1 PFFPKNATSFVALG
15 FPDEKPAGDTNHL
28 RVCSILSDVETIAT
42 YPVSEAAPPR
52 VTMSGVDAPNDET
65 RLVER
70 AARGD
75 VGAFEELYRENAGR
89 VYLLCLRM
97 CGDPSLAEELAQE
110 AFVRAWQKLGSFRG
124 ASAFSTWLHRV
135 TVNVVLGNRRSA
147 ARREAR
153 VTSVGDRLPV
163 EGAVSDPSPGQAMDL
178 ERAIAALPEGARTAF
193 VLHDIEGYR
202 HKEISRLTG
211 LAVGTSKAQLHRA
224 RRLLRKALTS

>member
-1 PFFPKNATSFVALG
+1 
-15 FPDEKPAGDTNHL
+15 
-28 RVCSILSDVETIAT
+28 
-42 YPVSEAAPPR
+42 
-52 VTMSGVDAPNDET
+52 MSGVDARNDRT

-70 AARGD
+70 AASGD
-75 VGAFEELYRENAGR
+75 VDAFEELYRENAGR

-135 TVNVVLGNRRSA
+135 TVNVVLGDRRST

-153 VTSVGDRLPV
+153 VKSVGDRLPV
-163 EGAVSDPSPGQAMDL
+163 EEAVSDPSPGQVMDL
-178 ERAIAALPEGARTAF
+178 ERSIRALPEGARTVF